1 MRHSFPLAVTLVLL
15 AGCGGWPDVPRV
27 DGAAERTEWPTL
39 LPLGDVAGAA
49 VVEDPQ
55 RLRETL
61 LARAS
66 ALRGRAAILR
76 GTVRDED
83 DMEALR
89 ERLAR

>member
-1 MRHSFPLAVTLVLL
+1 MLRAAPLVLGL
-15 AGCGGWPDVPRV
+15 AALAACSGWPDVPRV
-27 DGAAERTEWPTL
+27 EGASRSTDWPTL
-39 LPLGDVAGAA
+39 LPLDQVAGAQ
-49 VVEDPQ
+49 VVDDPDA
-55 RLRETL
+55 LRETL

-89 ERLAR
+89 QRLAR